1 MENELYQ
8 YLKSLSNKQLIKIAE
23 DPDDYTAEALLT
35 IREIITSRRISADE
49 EQAIRKELMTDVFE
63 EYRKQQQFEEKW
75 KPFVALYHLVRQPS
89 LVKQDN
95 YFLFLLMLLLSAYY
109 LVFLYDRLSFLYF
122 EIRNLQLGG
131 LFFAA
136 VNFIQLISTPVVI
149 NLLYRKQISGWIL
162 PALGKTIEGVN
173 LLFFILLYFGRFY
186 YFNWRGKLTVSV
198 YLLLVTIILLLLN
211 HKKTRRILN
220 VSTSTQSRTLI
231 GGIIIGI
238 VYYLILRKIYRY

>member
-1 MENELYQ
+1 
-8 YLKSLSNKQLIKIAE
+8 
-23 DPDDYTAEALLT
+23 
-35 IREIITSRRISADE
+35 
-49 EQAIRKELMTDVFE
+49 
-63 EYRKQQQFEEKW
+63 
-75 KPFVALYHLVRQPS
+75 
-89 LVKQDN
+89 
-95 YFLFLLMLLLSAYY
+95 MLLLSAYY